1 MKVVSQPSIFRF
13 YVSLGSTDHQNSS
26 KQILAEMFSLL
37 KLSKWKISHQD
48 RLPSQKSEP
57 EMYVYIY
64 LNPNDL
70 CFDWKRPCFGGLKPQ
85 NRGQT
90 GSRCIYIYMCVFF
103 KNTYIY
109 CFSWLKTWEMLGFC
123 RLQWNPTTGKT
134 KKHGRRRQFYASFP
148 GSSVPCAR
156 ASWAE
161 GFHCGGGAWI
171 FLGLID
177 EGCVWYM
184 VTFLKPN
191 QSGYSNWEVDGT
203 VPTQWFIRTLC

>member
-57 EMYVYIY
+57 EMYMYIYIY

-90 GSRCIYIYMCVFF
+90 GSRCIYIYICFF

-109 CFSWLKTWEMLGFC
+109 ILFFLVENLGNARVLPASMEPNHGENKKTRSTQAILRFLPRQQRAMRTRKLSRGLPLW
-123 RLQWNPTTGKT
+123 
-134 KKHGRRRQFYASFP
+134 RRCVDFF
-148 GSSVPCAR
+148 
-156 ASWAE
+156 
-161 GFHCGGGAWI
+161 GA
-171 FLGLID
+171 D
-177 EGCVWYM
+177 
-184 VTFLKPN
+184 
-191 QSGYSNWEVDGT
+191 
-203 VPTQWFIRTLC
+203 